1 MASIDKSSGDCSPS
15 LEKKDK
21 LVATGRMSK
30 YQFIVTILALLLAM
44 LLTAL
49 DLTIIS
55 TAVPRIT
62 HDFHSLND
70 VGWYGS
76 AFFLTMCCFQTFWG
90 KLYRYCPIKYI
101 FITAI
106 LSFELGTLGCA
117 VSKNSAGFIAGR
129 AVAGF
134 GGAGVISGTYIIIAH
149 IVQPEKVPIF
159 YGLNGIIFTIASVA
173 GPLIGGAFTSN
184 VTWRWCFYINLPLG
198 GVAVAALLLT
208 LRLPQSHRPAP
219 TPVLEILLKLDL
231 PGCFVM
237 TGALICYL
245 LALEYG
251 GITKSWNSSQPI
263 GLLVGWILLT
273 LLFAAVEWFQG
284 DEALV
289 ASRYLRNRGVFMCCI
304 FVFFL
309 NAANYIRV
317 YYLPLYFQAI
327 KNASP
332 ERSGILLLA
341 YIVPTSVFTMLAGGV
356 LNKVGYYQPFLL
368 AGAGI
373 VTIGSGLI
381 YTLDIN
387 TSSSRIIGYQILA
400 GAGDGICVQ
409 VPVTAVQAFVDQKEL
424 ATVTALVLFFQLGSG
439 VIGIAAGES
448 IFSNQVIQK
457 LAQYAPG
464 TSATAVLEAGASELQ
479 SVFGEA
485 ELQGVRRAYLAGIHG
500 AWILTLALCGAA
512 VVAGVLAPPI
522 SIAGKTGVRPTTEG
536 DGDSKHRPTDEMG
549 EEERG
554 EVDGAGV
561 SDRKAG

>member
-1 MASIDKSSGDCSPS
+1 MTSSDISNGDCSPS
-15 LEKKDK
+15 LEKGPPEDK
-21 LVATGRMSK
+21 LVSTNGGMSK
-30 YQFIVTILALLLAM
+30 LQFMVTILALLLAM

-76 AFFLTMCCFQTFWG
+76 AFFLTMCVFQTFWG
-90 KLYRYCPIKYI
+90 KLYRYCPIKYV
-101 FITAI
+101 FVTAI
-106 LSFELGTLGCA
+106 LSFELGTLGCDSEQVPA

-134 GGAGVISGTYIIIAH
+134 GGAGVISGTYIILAH
-149 IVQPEKVPIF
+149 IVPPHKVPIF

-208 LRLPQSHRPAP
+208 LRLPPSDRPAA
-219 TPVLEILLKLDL
+219 TPVLNIIAKLDL
-231 PGCFVM
+231 PGCVAM

-251 GITKSWNSSQPI
+251 GITKPWSSSQPI

-273 LLFAAVEWFQG
+273 LLFAAVEWFQK

-289 ASRYLRNRGVFMCCI
+289 ASRYLRNRGVLICCI

-327 KNASP
+327 KDASP

-368 AGAGI
+368 VGAGI

-387 TSSSRIIGYQILA
+387 TSSGKIIGYQILA

-409 VPVTAVQAFVDQKEL
+409 VPVTAVQAF
-424 ATVTALVLFFQLGSG
+424 ALT
-439 VIGIAAGES
+439 
-448 IFSNQVIQK
+448 
-457 LAQYAPG
+457 QYAPG
-464 TSATAVLEAGASELQ
+464 TSPTAELQAGASELQ
-479 SVFGEA
+479 SVFSEA
-485 ELQGVRRAYLAGIHG
+485 DLQGVRRAYLVGIHG

-512 VVAGVLAPPI
+512 VMVGVLAPPI
-522 SIAGKTGVRPTTEG
+522 SIAGKTGIQPRKEEG
-536 DGDSKHRPTDEMG
+536 DGDGKPCPDDKADEQN
-549 EEERG
+549 RG
-554 EVDGAGV
+554 EVEGARMSTDKAPGGV
-561 SDRKAG
+561 PMIVPAKEP